1 MSGKRR
7 RASRKPSP
15 PLRPVARARP
25 VPQPATP
32 EVAQRVATPTL
43 PCRTDLLHLALLLGA
58 VALAY
63 LLPFELLLLSYA
75 ILGPAHYLTEI
86 SWLHD
91 RNYFL
96 SAKPIAVLLALA
108 AVVAVRAP
116 DAWASGFSLWLGFA
130 VAALAIGGIGWVQR
144 GVLLAILA
152 AITAAMAGGN
162 DFVAVTAV
170 LLPTLIH
177 VSVFTL
183 VFMTLGAWRSGRWS
197 QMTLVL
203 AYLAAIALILV
214 LPPNAGSR
222 SPVLAQLGH
231 HYFGSVAP
239 ALGQV
244 LHLSNFKFD
253 ARLTGL
259 LSFVYTYHYLNWF
272 IKADVIGWRRIPPM
286 RLAAIVATSAT
297 ATGIYFYDYTTGFAV
312 LLALSMIHVVL
323 EFPLNTLSIRQL
335 AGVAAQGVPRQP
347 RVAS

>member
-1 MSGKRR
+1 M
-7 RASRKPSP
+7 P
-15 PLRPVARARP
+15 
-25 VPQPATP
+25 
-32 EVAQRVATPTL
+32 RV
-43 PCRTDLLHLALLLGA
+43 DVIHLGLMLAA

-63 LLPFELLLLSYA
+63 VLPFELLLIAYA
-75 ILGPAHYLTEI
+75 VLGPAHYLTEI

-96 SAKPIAVLLALA
+96 SAKPLAVLLAVA

-116 DAWASGFSLWLGFA
+116 DAWTSGLSLWLGFA
-130 VAALAIGGIGWVQR
+130 IAALAIGGIGWTQR
-144 GVLLAILA
+144 AILLGILA
-152 AITAAMAGGN
+152 VLTAAMARGN

-183 VFMTLGAWRSGRWS
+183 VFMTLGAWRSGSRS
-197 QMTLVL
+197 QMVLVL
-203 AYLAAIALILV
+203 VYLAAIALILL

-222 SPVLAQLGH
+222 SAMLAQLGR

-253 ARLTGL
+253 ARATGL

-286 RLAAIVATSAT
+286 RLAAIVALSAA
-297 ATGIYFYDYTTGFAV
+297 ATGIYFYDYVTGFAV

-323 EFPLNTLSIRQL
+323 EFPLNTVSIRQL
-335 AGVAAQGVPRQP
+335 AGAAAQGFARQP